1 MDSNS
6 EQDAIF
12 QSINTY
18 SEQNTENDYLYIPF
32 EDCFFKIFGESS
44 KEIDKISLEKLS
56 KDNEIENLF
65 RNNLEELISNEAKNK
80 INQNES
86 DCIICKNEDIF
97 KKKKIKD
104 FKIFKEGSK
113 DFSEIVKNAKI
124 IKKNPQFSV
133 SKEILQSNSIKIQL
147 DDDSENKVTITTKKK
162 INRKSWKI
170 KKKRKFKPDE
180 IRKKIKSRFHKSLTN
195 IINLKLK
202 NAGSQEFFGPLPQC
216 FLCNITIELNKEV
229 MNLTY
234 RQLLEKDFTK
244 HLKDQKSKQKA
255 NKAKHERNLK
265 VLKYLDKHEEISKK
279 SGFDDI
285 SNMAYADILRE
296 YFLSEEFEFSVKKLK
311 LEKENDEYINE
322 YMIKSRTYVN
332 FFLNYKEISMI

>member
-44 KEIDKISLEKLS
+44 KEIDKMSLEKLS

-113 DFSEIVKNAKI
+113 DFSETVKNAKI
-124 IKKNPQFSV
+124 I
-133 SKEILQSNSIKIQL
+133 E
-147 DDDSENKVTITTKKK
+147 
-162 INRKSWKI
+162 
-170 KKKRKFKPDE
+170 
-180 IRKKIKSRFHKSLTN
+180 
-195 IINLKLK
+195 
-202 NAGSQEFFGPLPQC
+202 
-216 FLCNITIELNKEV
+216 
-229 MNLTY
+229 
-234 RQLLEKDFTK
+234 
-244 HLKDQKSKQKA
+244 
-255 NKAKHERNLK
+255 
-265 VLKYLDKHEEISKK
+265 
-279 SGFDDI
+279 
-285 SNMAYADILRE
+285 ADI
-296 YFLSEEFEFSVKKLK
+296 
-311 LEKENDEYINE
+311 YIG
-322 YMIKSRTYVN
+322 T
-332 FFLNYKEISMI
+332 